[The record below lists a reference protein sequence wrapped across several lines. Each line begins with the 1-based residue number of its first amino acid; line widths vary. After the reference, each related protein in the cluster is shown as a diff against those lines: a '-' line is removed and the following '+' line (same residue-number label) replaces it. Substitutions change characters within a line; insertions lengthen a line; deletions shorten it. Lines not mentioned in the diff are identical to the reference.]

1 MKIIAQ
7 AFAACNLPVMSVDE
21 LLEAVKDDDEVWS
34 LYANGFTMGL
44 NQCEREKTTDRV
56 MQYKPHNVVELAAF
70 VAAVR
75 PGFKSMLSTF
85 VSRQRFS
92 YGIPSLDKLL
102 QTKEIPDSFL
112 MFDEQILTIL
122 QAAGI
127 PASDAYVCVK
137 AIKKKKADKV
147 ASFRERFVNGFS
159 HVLKEE
165 EGASDAEA
173 ADVVDRI
180 WTIINDAAS
189 YMFCAAHAYSM
200 ACDSLYAAWL
210 KVHHPFE
217 LYATMLKL
225 YTEKGNKNKIAALIS
240 EMNRYRGIRL
250 QTGRFGQDNRDWFVD
265 QENKTISQSLSSIKY
280 ISAQAAEDL
289 YVTGQ
294 QEFDSFVDL
303 LRHLQLHTCLNSR
316 QIVTLIKVGYFD
328 CFGRAGKLLDVHE
341 EFVKGKSKLTKT
353 LVEKTVEKRMTA
365 LRDMEAQC
373 ENKP

>member
-165 EGASDAEA
+165 EGASDVEA

-328 CFGRAGKLLDVHE
+328 CFGRAGKLLAVHE
-341 EFVKGKSKLTKT
+341 EFTKGKAKLTKT
-353 LVEKTVEKRMTA
+353 LVEKTVDKRMTT
-365 LRDMEAQC
+365 LRELEAQC